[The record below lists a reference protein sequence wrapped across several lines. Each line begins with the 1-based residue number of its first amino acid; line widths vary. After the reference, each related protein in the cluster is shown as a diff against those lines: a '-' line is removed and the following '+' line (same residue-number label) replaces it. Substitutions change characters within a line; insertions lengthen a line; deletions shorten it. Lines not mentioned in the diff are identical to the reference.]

1 MSTRNLEFSSDDVF
15 NLLKAAYDA
24 GKIGVADPDA
34 PPKSDDYKHV
44 PGERFIG
51 SLNDKANAV
60 DLEVIGQ
67 MLVLATPLISTLG
80 SPVFSLM
87 VGQMLSSPNG

>member
-24 GKIGVADPDA
+24 GKIGVSDPEA
-34 PPKSDDYKHV
+34 PPKPDNYKLV

-60 DLEVIGQ
+60 DLDIIGQ
-67 MLVLATPLISTLG
+67 MLVLATPLIATLG
-80 SPVFSLM
+80 SPVFSMM
-87 VGQMLSSPNG
+87 VGQMLSSPTE